1 MAGVE
6 GAKSVRGAKDIVVE
20 DSMKTN
26 YAVISRRNNYR
37 PVNRG
42 MKDIVLESS
51 SGNNFGVVPASA
63 LAGGGILTV
72 EIKLEHR

>member
-6 GAKSVRGAKDIVVE
+6 GSKSLRGAKDIVVE

-51 SGNNFGVVPASA
+51 AGNNYGVVPAAA
-63 LAGGGILTV
+63 LTGGGILTV